1 MTSSLG
7 EMRDKSREFTH
18 TAAVCIRP
26 GQQGAH
32 QRRILFDFR
41 LRCEHLYNLSGARL
55 ALESI
60 GAGHSDSDL

>member
-1 MTSSLG
+1 
-7 EMRDKSREFTH
+7 
-18 TAAVCIRP
+18 
-26 GQQGAH
+26 
-32 QRRILFDFR
+32 LFDFR